1 MTVVV
6 DYEMGN
12 LLSVTKALEELGY
25 KPSVTSDPRKILEED
40 LVVLPGV
47 GAFRDAVRNL
57 KEKGLFLALKERAS
71 LNRPIL
77 GICLGMQL
85 FFTKSYEDGEYEGL
99 DLIPG
104 EVVRF
109 QKAPKIPHM
118 GWNNLV
124 PVDTTHELFKNLPDY
139 YVYFVHSYYAQTD
152 SRYVLAYTEYGEKF
166 PAAVRRGSII
176 GFQFHPEK
184 SGPVGRQILKNLRE
198 ML

>member
-1 MTVVV
+1 
-6 DYEMGN
+6 
-12 LLSVTKALEELGY
+12 
-25 KPSVTSDPRKILEED
+25 
-40 LVVLPGV
+40 
-47 GAFRDAVRNL
+47 
-57 KEKGLFLALKERAS
+57 
-71 LNRPIL
+71 
-77 GICLGMQL
+77 
-85 FFTKSYEDGEYEGL
+85 L

-124 PVDTTHELFKNLPDY
+124 PVDTAHELFKNLPDY

-166 PAAVRRGSII
+166 PAAVMRGSIV